1 MLFVSGL
8 VCLFGGF
15 MAFCLYQVHT
25 LNILLSLEAIML
37 SLLVILYSFN
47 SFSGEATYSFLIL
60 LTFAACEAA
69 LGLSLLVSM
78 LRLWGNDYVN
88 SLGSM
93 KFYCMNFVKEIL

>member
-1 MLFVSGL
+1 MGFSLVFLLFVSSL
-8 VCLFGGF
+8 VCLFGGLLS
-15 MAFCLYQVHT
+15 FCSYQVHT

-37 SLLVILYSFN
+37 SLLVILYTYN
-47 SFSGEATYSFLIL
+47 SFSGLAMHPFLVL

-88 SLGSM
+88 SFGSM
-93 KFYCMNFVKEIL
+93 K